1 MRMVIF
7 ISIAQT
13 CCRKSIAC
21 YPLLQEAQRLLPE
34 EQRLGEGTAKESAGR
49 WVQPLAGRPFLWQM
63 PQTVAFD
70 QAVEF
75 LSKVGG
81 VIAGAL
87 EGLGH

>member
-1 MRMVIF
+1 MWSSF
-7 ISIAQT
+7 IDGAAPAAG
-13 CCRKSIAC
+13 RAV
-21 YPLLQEAQRLLPE
+21 A
-34 EQRLGEGTAKESAGR
+34 GGGTATERARAAGCQR
-49 WVQPLAGRPFLWQM
+49 LAGRPFLWQM
-63 PQTVAFD
+63 PQTVAFN

>member
-1 MRMVIF
+1 MRAAIF
-7 ISIAQT
+7 QSI
-13 CCRKSIAC
+13 
-21 YPLLQEAQRLLPE
+21 AQRLLPE
-34 EQRLGEGTAKESAGR
+34 EQRLEEATAKESAGR

-87 EGLGH
+87 QGLGH